1 MSHFFTGHVYCHG
14 PNGHDGAQHT
24 VKTEQNFLMSR
35 TFIPQT
41 PPLESLPEL
50 RNHHFGIDYRSGPT
64 VRDPFTGKYRR
75 TRLFVLT
82 LSHSRKPLAC

>member
-1 MSHFFTGHVYCHG
+1 MFTAMGRTG
-14 PNGHDGAQHT
+14 TMGLSILSKQS
-24 VKTEQNFLMSR
+24 KTFLMSR